1 LSAGALAWL
10 FTYVSQPWKRG
21 PRERLERGFTSLV
34 DQWVSAGCSVMSNN
48 VAPGVA
54 QAAVPGYSHA
64 SMSTD
69 DDDELM
75 RRYARG
81 DMRAFEALYRRHK
94 GALYR
99 YLARQTRNS
108 ETADDLF
115 QEAWSK
121 VITSRERYEPR
132 AQFRTFLFRI
142 AHNCFIDH
150 CRRAAVRNE
159 SSGGADGW
167 ESMLPG
173 SERDQPDTRAEQAQL
188 TAHYRAALAT
198 LPAEQRDTFL
208 LYESGLSLEE
218 VASVSAVGAETAKSR
233 LRYAVTKLRALL
245 APAAAAVNPTGAG
258 SPGAGAGTPGVD
270 VIQEPGV

>member
-1 LSAGALAWL
+1 
-10 FTYVSQPWKRG
+10 
-21 PRERLERGFTSLV
+21 
-34 DQWVSAGCSVMSNN
+34 
-48 VAPGVA
+48 
-54 QAAVPGYSHA
+54 
-64 SMSTD
+64 MSTD

-94 GALYR
+94 SALYR
-99 YLARQTRNS
+99 YLVRQTRNT
-108 ETADDLF
+108 ETANDVF

-150 CRRAAVRNE
+150 CRRAAVRIE
-159 SSGGADGW
+159 SSGGEDGW
-167 ESMLPG
+167 EGMLPG
-173 SERDQPDTRAEQAQL
+173 SEQDQPDTRVEQAQL
-188 TAHYRAALAT
+188 TARYRAALAT

-208 LYESGLSLEE
+208 LYESGLSLDE
-218 VASVSAVGAETAKSR
+218 VASVSAVGPETAKSR
-233 LRYAVTKLRALL
+233 LRYAVTKLRAIL
-245 APAAAAVNPTGAG
+245 APAAEAISAGGAA
-258 SPGAGAGTPGVD
+258 GAGASGVGSAGVG